1 MKKKK
6 NLSLIVL
13 IYSNSISILIFNIR
27 ELMIPKIPFFLKK
40 KITDINKKATNSNS
54 TVLAQADKIQNTH
67 LLKLNKQCEK
77 RKIKRINIRYKA
89 YPNEKTWRTHAYHC
103 LAALPQLPFPMI
115 ISTQNKQEPKNQKRK
130 KQQETHWRD

>member
-1 MKKKK
+1 
-6 NLSLIVL
+6 
-13 IYSNSISILIFNIR
+13 
-27 ELMIPKIPFFLKK
+27 MIPKIPFFFKK

-89 YPNEKTWRTHAYHC
+89 YPNEKT
-103 LAALPQLPFPMI
+103 
-115 ISTQNKQEPKNQKRK
+115 
-130 KQQETHWRD
+130 